1 VNATPFLPLLLTTAL
16 LAAACSR
23 SSGPALSESDP
34 IRAHLSTNRTL
45 MGEPFT
51 ARLAVRVPEGATVS
65 WPAVGA
71 PPAIQVRNST
81 ETASSG
87 TRTRTWELLALR
99 TGAFLVWTGEVR
111 WVDREGRETAMPL
124 PALQIEVTGSLSEN
138 DLEFRDVT
146 GLQHWPERTAL
157 RVLKMLGWVSLA
169 AALLAAV
176 MWAMRRRKTASPPA
190 PPLPAHVR
198 ALAAIRQLRDRGWP
212 DDSGIEAFYVELSAI
227 VRRYLE
233 EAFALHAPEQ
243 TTEEFIRAAT
253 SSRSLTLDHQQLV
266 AAFLE
271 QSDLVKFARHRPAQ
285 TDMEAALAA
294 AERLVRETQ
303 PAPPALQP
311 ARGAT

>member
-1 VNATPFLPLLLTTAL
+1 MKTTPCLALLLTAAL
-16 LAAACSR
+16 LAASCSR
-23 SSGPALSESDP
+23 APGPALSESDP
-34 IRAHLSTNRTL
+34 IGAQLSTNRTQI
-45 MGEPFT
+45 GESFT

-71 PPAIQVRNST
+71 PPAIQVRNSA
-81 ETASSG
+81 ETTSSG

-99 TGAFLVWTGEVR
+99 TGAFLIWTGEVQ
-111 WVDREGRETAMPL
+111 WVDREGKETALPL
-124 PALQIEVTGSLSEN
+124 PALQIQVDGSLSDN

-157 RVLKMLGWVSLA
+157 RVMKMLGWVSLA
-169 AALLAAV
+169 AALLAAL
-176 MWAMRRRKTASPPA
+176 MWAMRRRKTALPP
-190 PPLPAHVR
+190 PPPMPAHVR
-198 ALAAIRQLRDRGWP
+198 ALEAIRQLRDRGWP
-212 DDSGIEAFYVELSAI
+212 DDSGVEAFYVELSAI

-243 TTEEFIRAAT
+243 TTEEFIRATT

-303 PAPPALQP
+303 PAPPAPQP
-311 ARGAT
+311 AGGAT